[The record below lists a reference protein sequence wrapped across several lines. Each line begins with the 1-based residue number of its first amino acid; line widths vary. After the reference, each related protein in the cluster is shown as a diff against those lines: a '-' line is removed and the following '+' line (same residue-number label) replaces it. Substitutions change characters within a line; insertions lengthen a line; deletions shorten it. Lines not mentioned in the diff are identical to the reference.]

1 MPKFSRSHV
10 ERALF
15 IAVVFAF
22 LALPATTLYAQQ
34 DEIPPTSADEAGGAQ
49 VPAAEQDSERIVDGR
64 PNLYSLKRGL
74 HPIAWVE
81 GGFIRPLL
89 GVAEKAG
96 FEKFA
101 ASDTD
106 KAPRVSGVK
115 FLIKG
120 LGSGSGFGPEIKP
133 FHRNLFN
140 RGIEVEAPMLVTYRL
155 YHSGQLIMNFPL
167 FSGTGLDRVGLELN
181 GRYVS
186 RASENFFGV
195 GNDSSLTNEARFRS
209 ITRGGGAALVIR
221 TESSWSARF
230 EAGYRNVGIT
240 RPVRAPSAI
249 DVFDRVQIPA
259 LTTDRHVTMAS
270 ATGVLQRDSRDNPD
284 LTESGGLQRVEVSL
298 NEGLTGGDFSY
309 WRYKGELR
317 QFFPLSSDRRKVLSF
332 RGHIETT
339 QEKGG
344 STIPFF
350 DLPTIGSHSTVRGF
364 DGRRFTDKSAM
375 SASVEYRYRIWR
387 QFDVGLFADAGQV
400 APEVRNFA
408 MDRFH
413 GSYGGRFIVRTQEH
427 RGFAIDVAHSKEWPL
442 MFYLDFS
449 PLF

>member
-15 IAVVFAF
+15 VAAVIAF
-22 LALPATTLYAQQ
+22 LVHPAANLYAQQ
-34 DEIPPTSADEAGGAQ
+34 DEIPPATVEQSDGGP
-49 VPAAEQDSERIVDGR
+49 VAAEQGSDRIVDGR
-64 PNLYSLKRGL
+64 PNLYSVKRAL

-81 GGFIRPLL
+81 GGVIRPLL
-89 GVAEKAG
+89 GLAQKGG
-96 FEKFA
+96 FERVGSRDA
-101 ASDTD
+101 D

-115 FLIKG
+115 FAIKG
-120 LGSGSGFGPEIKP
+120 MGSGSGFGPEIKP
-133 FHRNLFN
+133 FHTNLFN
-140 RGIEVEAPMLVTYRL
+140 SGIEFEAPMLFTYRF
-155 YHSGQLIMNFPL
+155 YHSGQAIINFPL

-181 GRYVS
+181 GRYAS
-186 RASENFFGV
+186 RASDNFFGV

-221 TESSWSARF
+221 TESAWSARF
-230 EAGYRNVGIT
+230 EAGYRSVGIT
-240 RPVRAPSAI
+240 RPRRTPSALGI
-249 DVFDRVQIPA
+249 FERVDVPA

-309 WRYKGELR
+309 WRYTAELR
-317 QFFPLSSDRRKVLSF
+317 QFIPLSSDRRKVLSF
-332 RGHIETT
+332 RGQIDTT

-344 STIPFF
+344 SSIPFF

-364 DGRRFTDKSAM
+364 DGRRFTDRSAM
-375 SASVEYRYRIWR
+375 SASVDYRYRIWR
-387 QFDVGLFADAGQV
+387 HFDVGLFADAGQV

-413 GSYGGRFIVRTQEH
+413 ASYGARFIMRTQKH
-427 RGFAIDVAHSKEWPL
+427 RGFAIEAAHSKEWPL